1 MEIFIKAI
9 IVFVATLLWLFGVS
23 YPIRN
28 NNKNAKE
35 ETFCAFLFTIALLMW
50 LINK

>member
-35 ETFCAFLFTIALLMW
+35 EMLCSFLFTIALVIW

>member
-28 NNKNAKE
+28 NNKNAKG
-35 ETFCAFLFTIALLMW
+35 ETLCAFLFTIALLIW